1 MSKNKKEY
9 FNYNLSELI
18 DLMSNLQIKET
29 KLKKIYYTKKLSEIS
44 KDIDLI
50 LNKKKIKISA
60 KIIRKIIFIGISN
73 LLVWEYKDIML
84 NDKKHYNKIL
94 KKALEINSIRNS
106 ITNSLMLDFKENEIT
121 KKRVVDFMKKEIDWI
136 KYIKKKIND

>member
-50 LNKKKIKISA
+50 LKKKK
-60 KIIRKIIFIGISN
+60 
-73 LLVWEYKDIML
+73 
-84 NDKKHYNKIL
+84 NKN
-94 KKALEINSIRNS
+94 KCKN
-106 ITNSLMLDFKENEIT
+106 
-121 KKRVVDFMKKEIDWI
+121 
-136 KYIKKKIND
+136 Y

>member
-9 FNYNLSELI
+9 FNYNVSELI

-29 KLKKIYYTKKLSEIS
+29 KLKKIYYTKELTKIS

-73 LLVWEYKDIML
+73 LLVWEYKDMML

-94 KKALEINSIRNS
+94 KKALEINTIRNS

>member
-9 FNYNLSELI
+9 FNYNTSELI

-29 KLKKIYYTKKLSEIS
+29 KLNKIYYTKELDKVS
-44 KDIDLI
+44 KDINLI
-50 LNKKKIKISA
+50 LNKKKIRINA

-84 NDKKHYNKIL
+84 NNKKQYSRIL
-94 KKALEINSIRNS
+94 KKALEINSVRNS
-106 ITNSLMLDFKENEIT
+106 ITNSLMLDFKENEVMKKRNVDFT
-121 KKRVVDFMKKEIDWI
+121 KKDLHWV
-136 KYIKKKIND
+136 KYLKKKNQ

>member
-9 FNYNLSELI
+9 FNYNVSELI

-29 KLKKIYYTKKLSEIS
+29 KLKKIYYTKELTKIS

-73 LLVWEYKDIML
+73 LLVWEYKDMML

-94 KKALEINSIRNS
+94 FL
-106 ITNSLMLDFKENEIT
+106 
-121 KKRVVDFMKKEIDWI
+121 
-136 KYIKKKIND
+136 

>member
-9 FNYNLSELI
+9 FNYNVSELI

-29 KLKKIYYTKKLSEIS
+29 KLKKIYYTKELTEIS

-73 LLVWEYKDIML
+73 LLVWEYKDMML

-121 KKRVVDFMKKEIDWI
+121 KKRVVDFTKKELDWV
-136 KYIKKKIND
+136 KYLKKKIND

>member
-9 FNYNLSELI
+9 FNYNVSELI

-29 KLKKIYYTKKLSEIS
+29 KLKKIYYTKELTKIS

>member
-1 MSKNKKEY
+1 LSKNKKEY

>member
-9 FNYNLSELI
+9 FNYNVSELI

-29 KLKKIYYTKKLSEIS
+29 KLKKIYYTKKLSKIS

-73 LLVWEYKDIML
+73 LLVWEYKDMML

>member
-9 FNYNLSELI
+9 FNYNVSELI

-73 LLVWEYKDIML
+73 LLVWEYKDMML

>member
-9 FNYNLSELI
+9 FNYNVSELI

-29 KLKKIYYTKKLSEIS
+29 KLKKIYYTKELTKIS

-73 LLVWEYKDIML
+73 LLVWEYKDMML

>member
-1 MSKNKKEY
+1 LSKNKKEY
-9 FNYNLSELI
+9 FNYNVSELI

-29 KLKKIYYTKKLSEIS
+29 KLKKIYYTKELTKIS

-73 LLVWEYKDIML
+73 LLVWEYKDMML

-94 KKALEINSIRNS
+94 KKALEINTIRNS
-106 ITNSLMLDFKENEIT
+106 ITNSLMLDFKENEII
-121 KKRVVDFMKKEIDWI
+121 KKRVVDFTKKELNWV
-136 KYIKKKIND
+136 KYLKKKIND

>member
-9 FNYNLSELI
+9 FNYNTSELI

-29 KLKKIYYTKKLSEIS
+29 KLNKIYYTKELDKVS
-44 KDIDLI
+44 KDINLI
-50 LNKKKIKISA
+50 LNKKKIRINA

-84 NDKKHYNKIL
+84 NNKKQYSRIL
-94 KKALEINSIRNS
+94 KKALEINSVRNS
-106 ITNSLMLDFKENEIT
+106 ITNSLMLDFKENEVIKKRNVDFT
-121 KKRVVDFMKKEIDWI
+121 KKDLNWV
-136 KYIKKKIND
+136 KYLKKKINE

>member
-9 FNYNLSELI
+9 FNYNVSELI

-29 KLKKIYYTKKLSEIS
+29 KLKKIYYTKELTKIS

-50 LNKKKIKISA
+50 LNRKKIKISA

-73 LLVWEYKDIML
+73 LLVWEYKDMML

-94 KKALEINSIRNS
+94 KKALEINTIRNS
-106 ITNSLMLDFKENEIT
+106 ITNSLMLDFKENEII
-121 KKRVVDFMKKEIDWI
+121 KKRVVDFTKKELNWV
-136 KYIKKKIND
+136 KYLKKKIND

>member
-1 MSKNKKEY
+1 MSKSKKDY
-9 FNYNLSELI
+9 FNYNVSELI

-29 KLKKIYYTKKLSEIS
+29 KLNKMYYTKELGKVS
-44 KDIDLI
+44 KDINLI
-50 LNKKKIKISA
+50 LKKKKIKINA

-84 NDKKHYNKIL
+84 RNKKNYNKIL

-106 ITNSLMLDFKENEIT
+106 TTNSLMIDFKENETIKKRNVDFT
-121 KKRVVDFMKKEIDWI
+121 KKDLNWV
-136 KYIKKKIND
+136 KYLKKKINE

>member
-9 FNYNLSELI
+9 FNYNTSELI

-29 KLKKIYYTKKLSEIS
+29 KLNKVYYTKELSKVS
-44 KDIDLI
+44 KDINLI
-50 LNKKKIKISA
+50 LSKKKIRINA

-73 LLVWEYKDIML
+73 LLVWEYKEMML
-84 NDKKHYNKIL
+84 GNKKYYNKIL

-106 ITNSLMLDFKENEIT
+106 ITNSLMLDFKENEII
-121 KKRVVDFMKKEIDWI
+121 KKRVEDFTKKDLNWV
-136 KYIKKKIND
+136 KYLKKRINE